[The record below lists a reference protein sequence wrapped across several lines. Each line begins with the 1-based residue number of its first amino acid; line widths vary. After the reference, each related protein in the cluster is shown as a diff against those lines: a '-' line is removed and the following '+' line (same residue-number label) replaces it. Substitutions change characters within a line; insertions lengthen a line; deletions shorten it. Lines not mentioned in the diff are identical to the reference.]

1 MVEAQILPVPISFI
15 PFEDRFLARMSG
27 LSVGTY
33 GLTTTGQTCSRLHI
47 VSGSR
52 LGLLL
57 ERTLFDKQRTIGF
70 VIHQEWLSSGRLFI
84 PS

>member
-1 MVEAQILPVPISFI
+1 MVEAQIFSVPISFI

-27 LSVGTY
+27 LSVDTY
-33 GLTTTGQTCSRLHI
+33 GLTTTGRTCSRLRI
-47 VSGSR
+47 VSGLR

-57 ERTLFDKQRTIGF
+57 ERTIFDMQRTIGF
-70 VIHQEWLSSGRLFI
+70 VIHQEWLSSDRLFI

>member
-1 MVEAQILPVPISFI
+1 MVEAQILSVPILFI

-27 LSVGTY
+27 LSVDTY
-33 GLTTTGQTCSRLHI
+33 GFTTTGQTCSRLHI
-47 VSGSR
+47 VSGLR

-70 VIHQEWLSSGRLFI
+70 VIHQE
-84 PS
+84 

>member
-1 MVEAQILPVPISFI
+1 MVDAQRLSVPISLI

-27 LSVGTY
+27 LSVDTY
-33 GLTTTGQTCSRLHI
+33 GLTTTGRTCSRLRI
-47 VSGSR
+47 VSGLR

-57 ERTLFDKQRTIGF
+57 ERTIFDMQRTTGF
-70 VIHQEWLSSGRLFI
+70 IIHENVLSSNRLVL

>member
-1 MVEAQILPVPISFI
+1 MVEAQIFSVPISFI

-33 GLTTTGQTCSRLHI
+33 GLTTTGQTCSRLRI

-57 ERTLFDKQRTIGF
+57 ERTLFNKQRTIGF
-70 VIHQEWLSSGRLFI
+70 LIHQEWLSSDRQTF

>member
-1 MVEAQILPVPISFI
+1 MVEAQIFSVPISFT
-15 PFEDRFLARMSG
+15 PFEDRLLARMSG

-52 LGLLL
+52 FGLLL

-70 VIHQEWLSSGRLFI
+70 VMHQKSLSSGRQTF